1 MPCCVSTS
9 STLPQDD
16 IAGRVCPADYH
27 IDDQAFSGDAEYVCD
42 VLYVVGGLYGN
53 PFALEAIDQL
63 IADERARAAEAGTAD
78 IEIATVFNG
87 DMHWFDKTAENF
99 VSIEKAAA
107 KYTLLIGN
115 VEAELRR
122 ESPIGVGCGC
132 AYPAC
137 VDDETVARSNKIH
150 SMLFDELSDRPEL
163 KELLEG
169 RPSTTTVAVAGR
181 KVGITHGDEHMVG
194 GWNCSREELS
204 EPERQRKLD
213 AFLAENDLDALATTH
228 TCSAAAIALDHGLV
242 INNGAAGLPNFAG
255 QHFGLVIRIAETPH
269 PDALFGAQRD
279 GLFVEV
285 VPVRYD
291 QDSFVKWFD
300 ELWPEGSP
308 AEISYRRR
316 IVSGPADCVEEA
328 LLGGFQQLRR

>member
-1 MPCCVSTS
+1 MSCCAPTS
-9 STLPQDD
+9 KAASKNET
-16 IAGRVCPADYH
+16 AGRVCPADYH
-27 IDDQAFSGDAEYVCD
+27 ISHDAFAGNPEYSCD

-53 PFALEAIDQL
+53 PFALDAVEGLVDG
-63 IADERARAAEAGTAD
+63 EKTRAASEGKAVPRVLA
-78 IEIATVFNG
+78 VFNG

-137 VDDETVARSNKIH
+137 VDNETVARSNKIH

-279 GLFVEV
+279 GLFVEA

-316 IVSGPADCVEEA
+316 IVGGPTDCVEKA
-328 LLGGFQQLRR
+328 LLGGFQRLKR